1 MDIKLFDDEAFA
13 VDAESYF
20 YLWCCDCNLR
30 HLVVLDAVGPAG
42 DVFKSNKGKVAIAMS
57 RDEAATNLAR
67 KKDNIVLYKRNTKK
81 DVKTKKA

>member
-42 DVFKSNKGKVAIAMS
+42 DVFKSS
-57 RDEAATNLAR
+57 
-67 KKDNIVLYKRNTKK
+67 
-81 DVKTKKA
+81 DVKR